1 MESGGSKRPP
11 YEDGG
16 YTYHPVGAAISCPQ
30 LRSWI
35 EQLRRMI
42 SAPTREVYLGAVV
55 RTPARGVPTREGG
68 YTYHPVGA
76 AISCPQLRSWIEQL
90 RRMISAPTREVYL
103 GAVVRTPARGVP
115 TREGGYTYH
124 PVGSVVPDAPWRSSK
139 IAHGQKIADTST
151 AV

>member
-1 MESGGSKRPP
+1 MDRTIEADDIRPYDGGGFRCGGVDTRKGRP
-11 YEDGG
+11 YEDGR

-55 RTPARGVPTREGG
+55 WTPA
-68 YTYHPVGA
+68 
-76 AISCPQLRSWIEQL
+76 S
-90 RRMISAPTREVYL
+90 
-103 GAVVRTPARGVP
+103 GVP

-124 PVGSVVPDAPWRSSK
+124 PVGSVVPDAPWRS
-139 IAHGQKIADTST
+139 G
-151 AV
+151 